1 MRADV
6 ASSQVKL
13 KGLQDRVAALDGHIH
28 VTRNNRTSRVELEL
42 PVVSLA
48 TPCAAPMNGADT

>member
-1 MRADV
+1 
-6 ASSQVKL
+6 VKL

-28 VTRNNRTSRVELEL
+28 VTRNNRTSRVDLEL